1 MMFKRCVLLYLIV
14 FTIPLFLGIT
24 AWQSI
29 RYSDLEKE
37 TRVLEAAQEKWV
49 ENNKRLIADIATLTS
64 SEKVENIAVKELKLE
79 KILPENVL
87 QIWIE
92 RR

>member
-1 MMFKRCVLLYLIV
+1 MLRRCILLYFFVL
-14 FTIPLFLGIT
+14 TIPLFMGFC

-49 ENNKRLIADIATLTS
+49 ENNKRLIADIATITS
-64 SEKVENIAVKELKLE
+64 SGKVENIAVHDLKLG
-79 KILPENVL
+79 KILPENVM

>member
-1 MMFKRCVLLYLIV
+1 MLRRCVLLYFIV

-37 TRVLEAAQEKWV
+37 TRTLEAAQEKWV
-49 ENNKRLIADIATLTS
+49 EDNKKLIADIAFLTS
-64 SEKVENIAVKELKLE
+64 SDKVEKIAVNDLRLQ
-79 KILPENVL
+79 KIKPENVL
-87 QIWIE
+87 QVWIE